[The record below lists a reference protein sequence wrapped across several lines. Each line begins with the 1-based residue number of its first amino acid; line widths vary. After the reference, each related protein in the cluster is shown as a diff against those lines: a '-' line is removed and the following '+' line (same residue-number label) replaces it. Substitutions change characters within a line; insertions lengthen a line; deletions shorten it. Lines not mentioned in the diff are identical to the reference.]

1 MIEVYSVIAP
11 ESAPGSGILL
21 AIAVMIGIGLLVF
34 FIVNMIK
41 SIIDRSVLGIIMGI
55 ATAGFAI
62 FWICALTLGLRSSD
76 QAYSKLEQ
84 VWESGSYS
92 VESGA
97 PEELDVYK
105 NPRSTFDEGCEIS
118 FWLNGKYFDTTYG
131 FGGDIIS
138 ESEWA
143 IIKNSKEFEVKYTMD
158 KEGNNAIF
166 TLSVEKPDAFA
177 EAQPPE
183 ADIPMTEIYNCAQ
196 QGFAQGNLVFAVMG
210 ILLVVGGAAN
220 LIYLVRLFFKDT
232 QKFMKK
238 YGVIKIIIILIV
250 CPAFVFFWIPSNV
263 QGIRSHYDYP
273 KLLEENAYKVEIGK
287 IEDLQVYEINKEGRV
302 GIEAD
307 GDDDSYDFPR
317 GCEIVFYL
325 NGKFFDSGYAYG
337 ENVFSYEDIKLLRNS
352 ETVEVKYIKEKGEK
366 VILSMSVSDNDSAG
380 V

>member
-21 AIAVMIGIGLLVF
+21 AIAVTIGVGLLIF
-34 FIVNMIK
+34 FIVNTIK

-76 QAYSKLEQ
+76 QAYSMLEQ

-105 NPRSTFDEGCEIS
+105 YPRSTSDEGCKIS

-131 FGGDIIS
+131 FGGDNIS
-138 ESEWA
+138 ENEWA
-143 IIKNSKEFEVKYTMD
+143 IIKNSKEFEVKYTTD

-166 TLSVEKPDAFA
+166 TLSVEKPDAFV
-177 EAQPPE
+177 EAQPTE
-183 ADIPMTEIYNCAQ
+183 DDIPMTEIYNCAQ

-210 ILLVVGGAAN
+210 IIFVVGGAAN
-220 LIYLVRLFFKDT
+220 LIYLVWLFFKDT

-238 YGVIKIIIILIV
+238 YGVVKVIVILIV
-250 CPAFVFFWIPSNV
+250 CSAFVLFWIPSNV
-263 QGIRSHYDYP
+263 QGIRSHYDYS
-273 KLLEENAYKVEIGK
+273 KLLEEKAYKIEIGK
-287 IEDLQVYEINKEGRV
+287 IEDLQIYEINKQGRV

-337 ENVFSYEDIKLLRNS
+337 ENVFSYDDIKLLRNS
-352 ETVEVKYIKEKGEK
+352 ETVEVKYIKENGEK
-366 VILSMSVSDNDSAG
+366 VILSMSVSGNKGS
-380 V
+380 